1 MTMQYKTSQ
10 KQTMSY
16 HTSRN
21 IFYVYSP
28 FLASFY
34 FSNCLSSFIISIV
47 LWYGLDQTF
56 CSPGLKRIG
65 QF

>member
-21 IFYVYSP
+21 ILYVYSP

-34 FSNCLSSFIISIV
+34 FSNCLSSFI
-47 LWYGLDQTF
+47 
-56 CSPGLKRIG
+56 
-65 QF
+65 